1 MKYNKVKCSKVS
13 YSYTDKT
20 LLFLFLFCLWKSLS
34 SFFALE
40 TPALFQS
47 QVQVGLLLP
56 QTPDPICEQP
66 SKETSFLQPASCVAP
81 AELVLLRRGGG
92 FHVSC
97 PLFPTVH
104 SFKMEIMT
112 ASHRSAHLSEQAEGW
127 TSVTHT
133 VLSAWEGKLST
144 SVSETVAAIASAMLD
159 H

>member
-1 MKYNKVKCSKVS
+1 MKYNKVS

-20 LLFLFLFCLWKSLS
+20 LLFFFLFCLWKPLY

-40 TPALFQS
+40 IPALFQS

-56 QTPDPICEQP
+56 QIPDPICEQP
-66 SKETSFLQPASCVAP
+66 SKETSFLQLASGVAP
-81 AELVLLRRGGG
+81 AELILLSRGGG

-112 ASHRSAHLSEQAEGW
+112 VSHRSSHLSEQVEGW

-133 VLSAWEGKLST
+133 VLSVHT
-144 SVSETVAAIASAMLD
+144 I
-159 H
+159 